1 MAKKKE
7 AWTKAP
13 GFDVLIFFFAG
24 FHIVDLFGPSAGVT
38 LVKDFCVSFLCLACI
53 NFKALR

>member
-1 MAKKKE
+1 MKKKKE

-13 GFDVLIFFFAG
+13 GFGVLLFFFVW
-24 FHIVDLFGPSAGVT
+24 FHVVDFFGPSHGVT

-53 NFKALR
+53 NFKALK